1 MPNSSQKFSEWK
13 TFSDTASVI
22 ENTMP
27 INKTSTIKLK
37 IFFFFI
43 YLSPRIF
50 VPFHKSCDVFF
61 ANVILIVCQKV

>member
-1 MPNSSQKFSEWK
+1 MPNSSQKLSEWN

-37 IFFFFI
+37 IFFFLI

-50 VPFHKSCDVFF
+50 VPFHKSGDVFF